1 MFYYGFMEYL
11 VVFNKSILPIIT
23 IILIAFVYNRLF
35 KPDIA
40 QIASVALNV
49 FAPIMVFY
57 SVLNNKITLS
67 ELFKPFIFMFAL
79 TAALM
84 LIAFAVATALKLKG
98 DNKISLLLASSMINV
113 GNFGLP
119 LIYFAY
125 PKNAIAYSTV
135 YFVIFNIPLITVAI
149 YLTSR
154 ENNPLDV
161 LKDILK
167 MPIFYGF
174 VVAIIMAEASI
185 GLPKSILKGFGLMN
199 SGAIALLVFVLG
211 LQLSNIKLRINF
223 IGIIIT
229 AVVIRLV
236 ISPVISYIL
245 TGILD
250 IRGLERSVSIV
261 QTSTPSALLPL
272 MYMIKFKRESH
283 LIAAIIFTSTLLA
296 GLTLPIL
303 IGIL

>member
-1 MFYYGFMEYL
+1 MFYYESMEYL

-23 IILIAFVYNRLF
+23 IISIAFVYNKLF
-35 KPDIA
+35 KPDIV

-84 LIAFAVATALKLKG
+84 LIAFMASAALKLKG

-125 PKNAIAYSTV
+125 SKSAIVYSMI

-154 ENNPLDV
+154 ENNPLDA
-161 LKDILK
+161 LKDMLK

-174 VVAIIMAEASI
+174 VVAIIMAEANI

-211 LQLSNIKLRINF
+211 LQLSNIKPKVNF
-223 IGIIIT
+223 IGII
-229 AVVIRLV
+229 AVAVFIRLV
-236 ISPVISYIL
+236 ISPAISYLL
-245 TGILD
+245 TGVLD

-296 GLTLPIL
+296 GLTLPVL